1 MLYGRAISAVRFVA
15 GLLSELVYD
24 MYAE

>member
-1 MLYGRAISAVRFVA
+1 MLYGRAISAVRFVS
-15 GLLSELVYD
+15 GMLSDMVYD